1 MRNSIANMNSN
12 HILKLVNEKVNTEDL
27 IYEVERHPEIW
38 NSALEEY
45 GSKVKRKGA
54 WHDIVVN
61 FMPDFH
67 DKPLHERKEI
77 LSVIQKK
84 WKGIRTCYSR
94 ELLKKK
100 KERSGSETCGR
111 KQYVYFE
118 SLHFLGSVPKQTAI
132 TGDEGLAAT
141 ASMDSEHEVVQDISQ
156 GLQKEDWEAERPRS
170 RFLRKRPNIEEE
182 GKLVQILKK
191 ILKEGE
197 TSPSEKDE
205 DRLFLLSLVSELHKV
220 PADKKL
226 KLKSDI
232 ITAIAEAQQT

>member
-1 MRNSIANMNSN
+1 MNSN

-38 NSALEEY
+38 NTALEEY

-54 WHDIVVN
+54 WHDIARN

-67 DKPLHERKEI
+67 DKTLPERREI

-84 WKGIRTCYSR
+84 WKGIRTCYCR
-94 ELLKKK
+94 ELLKRK
-100 KERSGSETCGR
+100 KEKSGSEACGR

-118 SLHFLGSVPKQTAI
+118 NLHFLGSVPKQTTS
-132 TGDEGLAAT
+132 TGDEGFAAST
-141 ASMDSEHEVVQDISQ
+141 SMDSEHEVVLDSSP
-156 GLQKEDWEAERPRS
+156 GMPRDDWEAERPRS
-170 RFLRKRPNIEEE
+170 RYLRKRTHLEEE
-182 GKLVQILKK
+182 GELVHVLKK

-197 TSPSEKDE
+197 ALPSEKDE

-232 ITAIAEAQQT
+232 ITAIAQAQQA